1 MKKPK
6 EIFQA
11 VHDGRNPKLLF
22 DIHTVSG
29 VNKPEVHLSEIDG
42 PATSEVFE

>member
-1 MKKPK
+1 MKKPT

-22 DIHTVSG
+22 DIHAVSG
-29 VNKPEVHLSEIDG
+29 VNQPDIHLSEIEG
-42 PATSEVFE
+42 PATGDVFE